1 MTAAATMPL
10 APGLSTWRHRGLL
23 VAIPVGSIAFVAW
36 AVVGLG
42 ATVLAVY
49 AVPAVAFIVAGMAA
63 WAAKPSN
70 PAGRLLT
77 ACGALI
83 LIPLLQGSHVPIAYT
98 IGLVADSAFAP
109 VLFYAVF
116 AFPDGRLRSPIDVIL
131 VAGSLAITITIGMVA
146 PLFVDPRALGCTDCP
161 EGMNLLLLRSD
172 PELVRRIFTTVP
184 SVVIPLLST
193 AMIARLLHRLWRATP
208 PMRRVLAPLALAT
221 IVWLSAHSYIRVIRE
236 LFGWAWNAPDWIN
249 TLNAGFLACVPVA
262 MLVGLQRARRRR
274 SRIGDL
280 VVELGAVR
288 TPEHLE
294 AAIARTL
301 GDPTVEVGFWD
312 RDQRRYIT
320 NAGVPLQPP
329 RNGGDRAATYV
340 ERGGEPLAVIVHD
353 RAVDEEPRLVRG
365 VAAAARFA
373 VENERLQ
380 AEVRAQ
386 LEDARRSRS
395 RLVSAADNERRR
407 IERDLHD
414 GAQQRLLAL
423 ALDLHVLAEQQDD
436 DALRGSLVRAAND
449 ATSAFHELRE
459 LSHGLIPSVLSD
471 AGLAAA
477 VEYLAERA
485 HVPVTVDVSAS
496 RGDPSVETTA
506 YYVIAESLANAMK
519 HADAE
524 HIHVS
529 VQESSGRLLVE
540 VVDDGRGG
548 ADPAGPGL
556 AGLAD
561 RVAAVGGRFTVDS
574 AVGGTRIR
582 ADLPCA

>member
-1 MTAAATMPL
+1 MSAATTLPL
-10 APGLSTWRHRGLL
+10 APGLSTWRRRGLL
-23 VAIPVGSIAFVAW
+23 VAIPVGSLGFVAW

-49 AVPAVAFIVAGMAA
+49 AIPAVAFIVAGMAA
-63 WAAKPSN
+63 WATKPSN

-77 ACGALI
+77 ACGVLI
-83 LIPLLQGSHVPIAYT
+83 LLPLLQGSHVPLAYT
-98 IGLVADSAFAP
+98 VGLVADSAFAP

-116 AFPDGRLRSPIDVIL
+116 AFPGRRLRSPIDVLL
-131 VAGSLAITITIGMVA
+131 VTGSVVITIAIGIIA
-146 PLFVDPRALGCTDCP
+146 PLFVDPRALGCGDCP
-161 EGMNLLLLRSD
+161 DGMNLLLVRSD
-172 PELVRRIFTTVP
+172 PELVQRVFTTIP
-184 SVVIPLLST
+184 SVVIPVLST
-193 AMIARLLHRLWRATP
+193 AMIARLVHRLWRATP
-208 PMRRVLAPLALAT
+208 PMRRVLAPLAVAT
-221 IVWLSAHSYIRVIRE
+221 VLWLVAHSYIRVVRE
-236 LFGWAWNAPDWIN
+236 LFGWAWNPPDWIN
-249 TLNAGFLACVPVA
+249 TMNAAFLACVPVA

-280 VVELGAVR
+280 VVELGSVR

-312 RDQRRYIT
+312 RERRRYVT
-320 NAGVPLQPP
+320 SSGTPLVPPHE
-329 RNGGDRAATYV
+329 NGGDRAATYL
-340 ERGGEPLAVIVHD
+340 EREGEPLAVIVHD

-365 VAAAARFA
+365 VAAATRFA

-386 LEDARRSRS
+386 LEEVRRSRS
-395 RLVSAADNERRR
+395 RLVSAADDERRR

-436 DALRGSLVRAAND
+436 ELRGELLQAAND

-485 HVPVTVDVSAS
+485 RVPVTVDVCAT
-496 RGDPSVETTA
+496 RCDATAETTA

-519 HADAE
+519 HADAS
-524 HIHVS
+524 HVNVS
-529 VQESSGRLLVE
+529 VEEVGGRLLVE
-540 VVDDGRGG
+540 VLDDGRGG
-548 ADPAGPGL
+548 ADPTGYGL
-556 AGLAD
+556 SGLAD
-561 RVAAVGGRFTVDS
+561 RVAAVGGRF
-574 AVGGTRIR
+574 AVESDATGTRISV
-582 ADLPCA
+582 DVPCA